1 MTDRKT
7 ELVERVVEKESR
19 SDDGGTV
26 TVRKIYRPCDNGADP
41 EAHEDADETAG
52 SEAELALEV
61 VRRRFDHHPPP
72 NDETIQLHEW
82 IRSKLGEFAYDLVE
96 ELPPCR
102 ERELAIRYLE
112 TAMMWANAAV
122 AREISRR
129 HWEEKDGP

>member
-1 MTDRKT
+1 MKCVEKTIERVESLDDGSKIVTRKT
-7 ELVERVVEKESR
+7 MRPEE
-19 SDDGGTV
+19 DG
-26 TVRKIYRPCDNGADP
+26 AAL
-41 EAHEDADETAG
+41 EAHEDADETAP
-52 SEAELALEV
+52 SESELALEL

-72 NDETIQLHEW
+72 NDETIDLHEW
-82 IRSKLGEFAYDLVE
+82 IRGKLGEFAYDLME

-129 HWEEKDGP
+129 HWQEEDEG